1 MKRKVYGVVALAMG
15 VAALGM
21 IDSSLAAEV
30 SMMDEVVVT
39 AGRIQETRKDVTSNI
54 TVVSRENIKQS
65 TARNVGE
72 LLAEL
77 GLSHIQKYPGSL
89 TSVAIRG
96 FRTET
101 HGNDLQGHV
110 LVLLDGRRAGTGNMA
125 KLMTKNIER
134 IEIIRGPGAVQ
145 YGSGGIGGVINIIT
159 RQGSENSFA
168 LEMGAGTYD
177 EYEGTIGLTVK
188 EKGFDVAGTI
198 TGQTIGDYTTGG
210 GLDYVNTG
218 FDSKLGI
225 SLNGGYTFAEG
236 NRVGM
241 NLTSFSVEEDGN
253 PGYINMPDGDDYTDK
268 DNYSLDLRY
277 DGSAA
282 SANLTWMTRYFFGQ
296 DENVW
301 GYPTA
306 SNPDGW
312 DFGDKASNTTDQQG
326 FQAQVSG
333 SVGPATFTGGFD
345 WVKYEVE
352 NTWTP
357 EQTQYDNPALFL
369 LAKGVFLDNRLI
381 TDIGLRY
388 DWYDVEVTQP
398 SGRTESDTRLTPSIG
413 LAWMVMDSL
422 KLRAR
427 YAEGFVMPS
436 ADQLAA
442 DYWNW
447 GIRTVGNPE
456 LDPEKSNTYEGGLDY
471 SKAGFNGSLTFF
483 ATDFDDKITNYI
495 QPNGS
500 SSWVNLGSA
509 TINGFETEMSYDFG
523 VTLNLPIEI
532 RPYLNLTVLTKYE
545 DNETGEDLLYLSD
558 TNYSAGLVVSDGDGW
573 FCRFNVAYTGSQPVQ
588 DWASSIY
595 PVPVVDLDSFIV
607 ADLSASY
614 RFFESESYGSWS
626 VRGEIRN
633 IFDEDYAY
641 VLGNP
646 MPGRTFFAGLRMEY

>member
-1 MKRKVYGVVALAMG
+1 VKRKMYGTTALVLG
-15 VAALGM
+15 VAALGI

-39 AGRIQETRKDVTSNI
+39 AGRVQETRKDVTSNI
-54 TVVSRENIKQS
+54 TVVSREVIKQS

-77 GLSHIQKYPGSL
+77 GLSHVQKYPGSL

-101 HGNDLQGHV
+101 HGNDLQSHV

-159 RQGSENSFA
+159 RQGDTNSFV
-168 LEMGAGTYD
+168 LEMGAGTNE

-188 EKGFDVAGTI
+188 EKGFDIAGTI

-210 GLDYVNTG
+210 GLDYVNTA

-225 SLNGGYTFAEG
+225 SINGGYTFAEG

-241 NLTSFSVEEDGN
+241 NLTSFSVDEDGN
-253 PGYINMPDGDDYTDK
+253 PGYINMPDSDDYTDK

-277 DGSAA
+277 DGSSA

-312 DFGDKASNTTDQQG
+312 DFDDKASNTTDQQG
-326 FQAQVSG
+326 FQAQVSS

-369 LAKGVFLDNRLI
+369 LAKSVFLDNRLI
-381 TDIGLRY
+381 ADVGLRY

-398 SGRTESDTRLTPSIG
+398 SGGTESDTRLTPSIG
-413 LAWMVMDSL
+413 LAWMVMDAL

-456 LDPEKSNTYEGGLDY
+456 LDPEKSKTYEGGLDF
-471 SKAGFNGSLTFF
+471 SKAGFDGSLTFF
-483 ATDFDDKITNYI
+483 ATDFDDKITNFI
-495 QPNGS
+495 LSDGS

-509 TINGFETEMSYDFG
+509 TINGFETEMSYDLG
-523 VTLNLPIEI
+523 VTLNLPIEV

-573 FCRFNVAYTGSQPVQ
+573 FCRFNFAYTGSQPVQ
-588 DWASSIY
+588 DWASGIY
-595 PVPVVDLDSFIV
+595 PVPVVNLDSFIV

-614 RFFESESYGSWS
+614 RFLESESYGRWS
-626 VRGEIRN
+626 ARGEIRN
-633 IFDEDYAY
+633 IFDEDYSY